1 MSGEAPVQPTP
12 TASGDE
18 AAVGNVLDT
27 IKTFR
32 HRWWAPALLGV
43 IMLFDSWDSIAI
55 AYAMPTLSTE
65 WQLNPLTMGYII
77 SAGYGGQFVGAASLG
92 AIAERVG
99 RLPVFIVASVI
110 MCLLALGCAFAHD
123 YTTLL
128 LLRFV
133 QGVMIGGAMPVAITY
148 VNELAPTKIRGRYF
162 GLFQTLAISGFAV
175 AAQSSPFVITHLGWR
190 WMFGLGF
197 IPIFLIPLVWLTLP
211 ESPRWLARLG
221 RREAASKALL
231 KLGGTPAAFTGEASV
246 VSAKTPQPSMLT
258 LFSREFIGR
267 TLVITALWFLTMFAA
282 FGMTTWIPTI
292 YAKIYHFPV
301 GQALSYSAI
310 GSTVI
315 FIALVCSGFLIDKFG
330 RRPFSV
336 GGLAVTATMLLSL
349 AVLRPTQAEII
360 VTMVILAHLG
370 SFFGSFVVWPY
381 TAETFPTN
389 VRALALGYGSS
400 IGRGAS
406 MLMPIFV
413 GYVLNQNA
421 PVEIVFAMF
430 GLCAL
435 VGFLCWVFLTRET
448 RGKPLDAI

>member
-1 MSGEAPVQPTP
+1 
-12 TASGDE
+12 
-18 AAVGNVLDT
+18 
-27 IKTFR
+27 
-32 HRWWAPALLGV
+32 
-43 IMLFDSWDSIAI
+43 
-55 AYAMPTLSTE
+55 
-65 WQLNPLTMGYII
+65 
-77 SAGYGGQFVGAASLG
+77 
-92 AIAERVG
+92 
-99 RLPVFIVASVI
+99 
-110 MCLLALGCAFAHD
+110 
-123 YTTLL
+123 
-128 LLRFV
+128 
-133 QGVMIGGAMPVAITY
+133 MIGGAMPVAITY

-162 GLFQTLAISGFAV
+162 GMFQTLAISGFAI

-197 IPIFLIPLVWLTLP
+197 LPIFLIPLVWLTLP

-221 RREAASKALL
+221 RREAANKALV
-231 KLGGTPAAFTGEASV
+231 KLGGTAAAFTGEMAAAA
-246 VSAKTPQPSMLT
+246 AKAPQLSMFT

-267 TLVITALWFLTMFAA
+267 TLVITALWFLTMFAS

-301 GQALSYSAI
+301 ARALTYSAI

-315 FIALVCSGFLIDKFG
+315 FIALVLSGFLIDKFG

-336 GGLAVTATMLLSL
+336 GGLAVTAIMLLSL
-349 AVLRPTQAEII
+349 AAFRPTQAEII
-360 VTMVILAHLG
+360 VTMVVLAHLG
-370 SFFGSFVVWPY
+370 TFFGAFVVWPY

-389 VRALALGYGSS
+389 VRALAVGYGSS

-413 GYVLNQNA
+413 GYVLNKGA
-421 PVEIVFAMF
+421 PIEIVFGMF

-435 VGFLCWVFLTRET
+435 VAFLCWVFLTRET